1 MNDVRDFLTLVAAG
15 LTVGGMLFGI
25 TWKFIVQP
33 HLQLHIL
40 GPLGRVEREIRR
52 ELRTNGGSSLRDRV
66 EATNRTAQQALDYGK
81 SNRVLLE
88 GIGERLDM
96 LERRRSGE

>member
-1 MNDVRDFLTLVAAG
+1 MNDVRDFLALVAVG
-15 LTVGGMLFGI
+15 MTVGGMLFGI
-25 TWKFIVQP
+25 TWKFVVLP

-52 ELRTNGGSSLRDRV
+52 ELRTNGGTSLRDRV
-66 EATNRTAQQALDYGK
+66 EATNRTAREALEYGK

-88 GIGERLDM
+88 GIGDRLDL